1 VTIDRL
7 FDDQASKQSALCIG
21 IYRGPRKFWKILMSQ
36 QKKLKSL
43 FQLSFFTLLMVT
55 SLVVIPGAQQQ
66 SFSQSSEQDTN
77 SAIQSTDFLTY
88 DNTTYGVTI
97 QYPSNWLVDNTD
109 FPGEPLTQIVGFFS
123 PLESRIDTYE
133 ERLWIAQEQQSFSED
148 FDLEQYAEQI
158 VSNYNSTLIDFSLDE
173 IDTET
178 ARLGNND
185 SPAYRIVYT
194 ERLQPENIDLK
205 TLEIGT
211 LIDDKLY
218 IVMYHAET
226 ARYDQYL
233 PIIEEMINS
242 VQLSDSEVD
251 SDGSAE
257 TDLEG
262 DTESD
267 VATQEEVEEQD
278 DGTTTVTA
286 ENQTGDISTNQQDN
300 IGTTRPAPN
309 IDFLRYETSFDQ
321 ETLSI
326 EYPSDWQLQEF
337 QPDPNANYNDIA
349 AFISPSLSITDP
361 YQDFVL
367 LSVEKFANQNMTLE
381 EYLEYTIAVYNGS
394 EALPSSQVISYSDDV
409 FLTSKNYPAYQV
421 EFTYRSDQDNR
432 QLRVIEVGT
441 VIEDKAYFVSYYAS
455 DDRGFSQLLPIAQQ
469 MFESLEINEAKR
481 TRGVAGTMPDPSSQ
495 YLELSYDEWRSN
507 NINVLILVNPD
518 TQEQSS
524 RYVEVVENAI
534 NSWSQALKQ
543 YSGNPNAWNF
553 HVTTS
558 VGFLSSQEIG
568 PGREADLIIELA
580 GDPEGVIGCQGFI
593 GVAPPHPYE
602 LTIPVTV
609 HVLTSCLDTEAGVLV
624 EYSEEVVYSTALHEF
639 AHALGLG
646 HAFNINNDLMCS
658 AEVDINGNLMPT
670 CEFFEADVIEIS
682 EADVAA
688 LIYKYGVDGFEPP
701 NTGLRG
707 PRPFYE
713 VGLQTVAQ

>member
-1 VTIDRL
+1 MEQR
-7 FDDQASKQSALCIG
+7 
-21 IYRGPRKFWKILMSQ
+21 
-36 QKKLKSL
+36 KKLKTL
-43 FQLSFFTLLMVT
+43 FQLSFITLLFVT
-55 SLVVIPGAQQQ
+55 SSVIISGGAQQQ
-66 SFSQSSEQDTN
+66 AFSQSSEEEEDDN
-77 SAIQSTDFLTY
+77 STTQSGGFVTY
-88 DNTTYGVTI
+88 DNATYGVTI
-97 QYPSNWLVDNTD
+97 QYPSNWLVETTD
-109 FPGEPLTQIVGFFS
+109 FPGDPLTQIVGFFS

-148 FDLEQYAEQI
+148 FDLAQYAEQI
-158 VSNYNSTLIDFSLDE
+158 VSNYNSTLIDFNLEE
-173 IDTET
+173 IDIDT

-194 ERLQPENIDLK
+194 ERLQPENIDLT

-211 LIDDKLY
+211 LVGDKVY
-218 IVMYHAET
+218 VVMYHAEA
-226 ARYDQYL
+226 ARYDQYS

-242 VQLSDSEVD
+242 IELSDSEVN
-251 SDGSAE
+251 SDASAE
-257 TDLEG
+257 TDLEAG
-262 DTESD
+262 DTD
-267 VATQEEVEEQD
+267 GDIATQEDD
-278 DGTTTVTA
+278 DGGSGTATVTA

-300 IGTTRPAPN
+300 TGTTTPPAPN
-309 IDFLRYETSFDQ
+309 VDFLRYETSFEE

-326 EYPSDWQLQEF
+326 EYPSGWQLQEF

-421 EFTYRSDQDNR
+421 EYTYRSDQDNQ

-455 DDRGFSQLLPIAQQ
+455 DDRGFSQLLPIAQR
-469 MFESLEINEAKR
+469 MLESFEINEAKR
-481 TRGVAGTMPDPSSQ
+481 TRGVAGVMPDPSSQ
-495 YLELSYDEWRSN
+495 YLELSYDEWRSD

-518 TQEQSS
+518 TEEQSS

-558 VGFLSSQEIG
+558 VGYLSSVEIG
-568 PGREADLIIELA
+568 PGREADLLIELA

-609 HVLTSCLDTEAGVLV
+609 HVLTSCLDTETGALV
-624 EYSEEVVYSTALHEF
+624 EYSEEVVYSTAR
-639 AHALGLG
+639 
-646 HAFNINNDLMCS
+646 ICS
-658 AEVDINGNLMPT
+658 CIRARACV
-670 CEFFEADVIEIS
+670 
-682 EADVAA
+682 
-688 LIYKYGVDGFEPP
+688 
-701 NTGLRG
+701 
-707 PRPFYE
+707 
-713 VGLQTVAQ
+713 

>member
-1 VTIDRL
+1 VFI
-7 FDDQASKQSALCIG
+7 KQ
-21 IYRGPRKFWKILMSQ
+21 Q
-36 QKKLKSL
+36 EKLKNV
-43 FQLSFFTLLMVT
+43 FQLSFFTLL
-55 SLVVIPGAQQQ
+55 LVASSVLIFVGEQQQ
-66 SFSQSSEQDTN
+66 AFSQSSEQDTN
-77 SAIQSTDFLTY
+77 SATQSADFLTY
-88 DNTTYGVTI
+88 ENATYGVTI
-97 QYPSNWLVDNTD
+97 QYPSNWIVDTTD
-109 FPGEPLTQIVGFFS
+109 FPGDPLTQIVGFFS
-123 PLESRIDTYE
+123 PLESRVDTYE

-148 FDLEQYAEQI
+148 FDLAQYAEQI
-158 VSNYNSTLIDFSLDE
+158 VRNYNSTLIDFSLDE

-185 SPAYRIVYT
+185 SPAYTIVYT

-211 LIDDKLY
+211 VIEDKVY
-218 IVMYHAET
+218 VVMYHAET
-226 ARYDQYL
+226 ERYEQYL

-242 VQLSDSEVD
+242 LELSGSEVV
-251 SDGSAE
+251 SDASTE

-262 DTESD
+262 DTDSD
-267 VATQEEVEEQD
+267 IGTQEEEDQD
-278 DGTTTVTA
+278 DDGGGGTTTVTA
-286 ENQTGDISTNQQDN
+286 ENQTGAFPTNQQEN

-309 IDFLRYETSFDQ
+309 IDFLRYETSFEE

-367 LSVEKFANQNMTLE
+367 LSVEKFANQNITLE

-409 FLTSKNYPAYQV
+409 FLTNKNYPAYQV

-455 DDRGFSQLLPIAQQ
+455 DDRGFSQLVPIAQQ

-481 TRGVAGTMPDPSSQ
+481 TRGVAGTMPNPGSQ
-495 YLELSYDEWRSN
+495 YLELSYDEWRSD
-507 NINVLILVNPD
+507 NINVMLLVNPD
-518 TQEQSS
+518 TEEQSS
-524 RYVEVVENAI
+524 RYVEVVENGI

-553 HVTTS
+553 NVSTS
-558 VGFLSSQEIG
+558 VGYLSSLEIG

-609 HVLTSCLDTEAGVLV
+609 HVLTSCLDTETGELI

-646 HAFNINNDLMCS
+646 HAFNMNNDLMCS
-658 AEVDINGNLMPT
+658 AEVDINGNLAPT

-688 LIYKYGVDGFEPP
+688 LVYKYGTDGFEPP
-701 NTGLRG
+701 NTELRG

-713 VGLQTVAQ
+713 VGLQTVVAQ

>member
-1 VTIDRL
+1 M
-7 FDDQASKQSALCIG
+7 G
-21 IYRGPRKFWKILMSQ
+21 Q
-36 QKKLKSL
+36 QKKLKTL
-43 FQLSFFTLLMVT
+43 FQLSFFTLLMIA
-55 SLVVIPGAQQQ
+55 SLVVISVDEQQA
-66 SFSQSSEQDTN
+66 FSQPSEEEDDDN
-77 SAIQSTDFLTY
+77 STTQSGDFLTY
-88 DNTTYGVTI
+88 DNATYGVTI
-97 QYPSNWLVDNTD
+97 QYPSNWLVETTD
-109 FPGEPLTQIVGFFS
+109 FPGDPLTQIVGFFS

-133 ERLWIAQEQQSFSED
+133 ERLWIAQEQQSFTED

-158 VSNYNSTLIDFSLDE
+158 VSNYNSTLIDFNLEE
-173 IDTET
+173 IDMET

-211 LIDDKLY
+211 LIDDTLY
-218 IVMYHAET
+218 IVMYHADT
-226 ARYDQYL
+226 ARYDQYS

-242 VQLSDSEVD
+242 IELSDSEVD
-251 SDGSAE
+251 SDASAG

-262 DTESD
+262 GDTD
-267 VATQEEVEEQD
+267 GDIAPQED
-278 DGTTTVTA
+278 DGGATATVTA
-286 ENQTGDISTNQQDN
+286 DNQTGDASTNQQDN
-300 IGTTRPAPN
+300 TGTTPLAPN
-309 IDFLRYETSFDQ
+309 IDFLRYETSFEE

-326 EYPSDWQLQEF
+326 DYPSDWQLQEF

-367 LSVEKFANQNMTLE
+367 LSVEQFANQNMTLE

-409 FLTSKNYPAYQV
+409 FLTNKKYPAYQV
-421 EFTYRSDQDNR
+421 EYTYRSDQDNR

-455 DDRGFSQLLPIAQQ
+455 DDRGFSQLLPIAQR

-481 TRGVAGTMPDPSSQ
+481 TRGVAGVMPDPGSQ
-495 YLELSYDEWRSN
+495 YLELSYDEWRSD

-518 TQEQSS
+518 TEEQSG

-553 HVTTS
+553 RVTTS
-558 VGFLSSQEIG
+558 VGYLSSVEIG
-568 PGREADLIIELA
+568 PGRETDLIIELA

-609 HVLTSCLDTEAGVLV
+609 HVLTSCLDTETGALV

-658 AEVDINGNLMPT
+658 AEVDVNGNLSPT
-670 CEFFEADVIEIS
+670 CEFFESDVIEIS
-682 EADVAA
+682 EPDVAA
-688 LIYKYGVDGFEPP
+688 LLYKYGVDGFEPP
-701 NTGLRG
+701 NRELRG

-713 VGLQTVAQ
+713 VGSQAVAQ

>member
-1 VTIDRL
+1 MR
-7 FDDQASKQSALCIG
+7 
-21 IYRGPRKFWKILMSQ
+21 Q
-36 QKKLKSL
+36 QKKLKAL
-43 FQLSFFTLLMVT
+43 FQLSFFTVLLAA
-55 SLVVIPGAQQQ
+55 SSVVIISIDEQHA
-66 SFSQSSEQDTN
+66 FSQPSEQDDN
-77 SAIQSTDFLTY
+77 SATQAADLLTY
-88 DNTTYGVTI
+88 ENATYGVTI
-97 QYPSNWLVDNTD
+97 QYPSNWVVDTTD
-109 FPGEPLTQIVGFFS
+109 FPGDPLTQIVGFFS

-148 FDLEQYAEQI
+148 FDLDQYAEQI
-158 VSNYNSTLIDFSLDE
+158 VSNYNSTLTDFNLEE
-173 IDTET
+173 IELES

-185 SPAYRIVYT
+185 RPAYMIVYT
-194 ERLQPENIDLK
+194 ETLQPENINLK

-211 LIDDKLY
+211 LVDDKLY

-226 ARYDQYL
+226 ERYDQYS

-242 VQLSDSEVD
+242 IELSDSELD
-251 SDGSAE
+251 SDTSAE

-262 DTESD
+262 DTEGD
-267 VATQEEVEEQD
+267 IATQEDEQD
-278 DGTTTVTA
+278 DDGAPATTTTVPV

-300 IGTTRPAPN
+300 TGTTGPAPT
-309 IDFLRYETSFDQ
+309 IDFLRYETSFEE
-321 ETLSI
+321 ETLSMD
-326 EYPSDWQLQEF
+326 YPSDWQLQEF
-337 QPDPNANYNDIA
+337 QQDPNANYNNIA
-349 AFISPSLSITDP
+349 SFISPSLSITDP
-361 YQDFVL
+361 YQDYVL

-409 FLTSKNYPAYQV
+409 FLTSRNYPAYQV
-421 EFTYRSDQDNR
+421 EFTYRPDQEYR

-441 VIEDKAYFVSYYAS
+441 VIEDKAYLVSYYAS
-455 DDRGFSQLLPIAQQ
+455 DDRGFSQLLPIAQR

-481 TRGVAGTMPDPSSQ
+481 TRGVAGVMPDPGSQ

-518 TQEQSS
+518 TEEQSS

-543 YSGNPNAWNF
+543 YSGNPDAWNF
-553 HVTTS
+553 RVTRS
-558 VGFLSSQEIG
+558 VGYLSSVEVG
-568 PGREADLIIELA
+568 PGRETDLIIELA

-609 HVLTSCLDTEAGVLV
+609 HVLTSCLDTETGALV

-658 AEVDINGNLMPT
+658 AEVDVNGNLLPT

-688 LIYKYGVDGFEPP
+688 LVHKYGVDGFEPP
-701 NTGLRG
+701 NTELRG

-713 VGLQTVAQ
+713 VGLQAVVAQ

>member
-1 VTIDRL
+1 M
-7 FDDQASKQSALCIG
+7 F
-21 IYRGPRKFWKILMSQ
+21 MEQ
-36 QKKLKSL
+36 QKKLKAL
-43 FQLSFFTLLMVT
+43 FYLSFFTVLLVA
-55 SLVVIPGAQQQ
+55 SSAVLSGVDQQQ
-66 SFSQSSEQDTN
+66 QQQAFSQSSEEDTAAAQ
-77 SAIQSTDFLTY
+77 SADLLTY
-88 DNTTYGVTI
+88 ENATYGVTI
-97 QYPSNWLVDNTD
+97 QYPSNWLVETTD
-109 FPGEPLTQIVGFFS
+109 FPGDPLSQIVGFFS
-123 PLESRIDTYE
+123 PLESRVDTYE

-148 FDLEQYAEQI
+148 FDLAQYAEQI
-158 VSNYNSTLIDFSLDE
+158 VSNYNSTLTDFSLDE

-178 ARLGNND
+178 ATLGNND
-185 SPAYRIVYT
+185 SPAYRIVYS
-194 ERLQPENIDLK
+194 ERLEPENIDLK

-211 LIDDKLY
+211 LIGDKLY

-242 VQLSDSEVD
+242 IELSDSEVVD
-251 SDGSAE
+251 SDASAE

-262 DTESD
+262 GDTDSD
-267 VATQEEVEEQD
+267 AATQEEVEEQD
-278 DGTTTVTA
+278 DGATTTVTT

-309 IDFLRYETSFDQ
+309 IVDFLRYETSFEE

-381 EYLEYTIAVYNGS
+381 EYLEYTVAVYNGS

-481 TRGVAGTMPDPSSQ
+481 TRGVAGVMPDPGSQ
-495 YLELSYDEWRSN
+495 YLELSYDEWRSD

-518 TQEQSS
+518 TEEQSS
-524 RYVEVVENAI
+524 RYVQVVENAI

-558 VGFLSSQEIG
+558 VGYLSSQEIG

-580 GDPEGVIGCQGFI
+580 GDPEGVIGCQGFV

-609 HVLTSCLDTEAGVLV
+609 HVLTSCLDTEAEVLI

-646 HAFNINNDLMCS
+646 HAFNVNNDLMCS
-658 AEVDINGNLMPT
+658 AEVDINGNLVPT
-670 CEFFEADVIEIS
+670 CESFEADVIEIS

-688 LIYKYGVDGFEPP
+688 LVYKYGVDGFEPP
-701 NTGLRG
+701 NTELRG

>member
-1 VTIDRL
+1 MEQR
-7 FDDQASKQSALCIG
+7 
-21 IYRGPRKFWKILMSQ
+21 
-36 QKKLKSL
+36 KKLKTL
-43 FQLSFFTLLMVT
+43 FQLSFITLLFVT
-55 SLVVIPGAQQQ
+55 SSVIISGGAQQQ
-66 SFSQSSEQDTN
+66 AFSQSSEEEDDDN
-77 SAIQSTDFLTY
+77 STTQSGGFVTY
-88 DNTTYGVTI
+88 DNATYGVTI
-97 QYPSNWLVDNTD
+97 QYPSNWLVETTD
-109 FPGEPLTQIVGFFS
+109 FPGDPLTQIVGFFS

-148 FDLEQYAEQI
+148 FDLAQYAEQI
-158 VSNYNSTLIDFSLDE
+158 VSNYNSTLIDFNLEE
-173 IDTET
+173 IDIDT

-194 ERLQPENIDLK
+194 ERLQPENIELK

-211 LIDDKLY
+211 LVGDKVY
-218 IVMYHAET
+218 VVMYHAEA
-226 ARYDQYL
+226 ARYDQYS

-242 VQLSDSEVD
+242 IELSDGEVD
-251 SDGSAE
+251 SDASAE
-257 TDLEG
+257 TDLEAG
-262 DTESD
+262 DTD
-267 VATQEEVEEQD
+267 GDIATQEDD
-278 DGTTTVTA
+278 DGGSGTATVTA
-286 ENQTGDISTNQQDN
+286 ENQTEDISTNQQDN
-300 IGTTRPAPN
+300 TGTTPPAPN
-309 IDFLRYETSFDQ
+309 VDFLRYETSFEE

-326 EYPSDWQLQEF
+326 EYPSGWQLQEF

-421 EFTYRSDQDNR
+421 EYTYRSDQDNQ

-455 DDRGFSQLLPIAQQ
+455 DDRGFSQLLPIAQR
-469 MFESLEINEAKR
+469 MLESFEINEAKR
-481 TRGVAGTMPDPSSQ
+481 TRGVAGVMPDPSSQ
-495 YLELSYDEWRSN
+495 YLELSYDEWRSD

-518 TQEQSS
+518 TEEQSS

-558 VGFLSSQEIG
+558 VGYLSSVEIG
-568 PGREADLIIELA
+568 PGREADLLIELA

-609 HVLTSCLDTEAGVLV
+609 HVLTSCLDTETGALV

-658 AEVDINGNLMPT
+658 AEVDINGNLVPT

-682 EADVAA
+682 EPDIAA
-688 LIYKYGVDGFEPP
+688 LVYKYGVDGFEPP
-701 NTGLRG
+701 NTELRG

>member
-1 VTIDRL
+1 MR
-7 FDDQASKQSALCIG
+7 
-21 IYRGPRKFWKILMSQ
+21 Q
-36 QKKLKSL
+36 QKKLKAL
-43 FQLSFFTLLMVT
+43 FQLSFFIVLLVA
-55 SLVVIPGAQQQ
+55 SSVVINSVDDQQA
-66 SFSQSSEQDTN
+66 FSQPSEQDDN
-77 SAIQSTDFLTY
+77 SATQPADFLTY
-88 DNTTYGVTI
+88 ENATYGVTI
-97 QYPSNWLVDNTD
+97 QYPSNWLVQTTD
-109 FPGEPLTQIVGFFS
+109 FPGDPLTQIVGFFS

-158 VSNYNSTLIDFSLDE
+158 VSNYNSTLIDFNIEE
-173 IDTET
+173 IELET

-185 SPAYRIVYT
+185 SPAYMIVYT
-194 ERLQPENIDLK
+194 ETLQPENINLK

-211 LIDDKLY
+211 LVDDKLY

-226 ARYDQYL
+226 ERYDQYS

-242 VQLSDSEVD
+242 VELSDSEVE
-251 SDGSAE
+251 SDTSAE

-262 DTESD
+262 DTD
-267 VATQEEVEEQD
+267 GDIATQEDEQD
-278 DGTTTVTA
+278 DVGGATATVTA
-286 ENQTGDISTNQQDN
+286 ENQTGDISTNQQN
-300 IGTTRPAPN
+300 NTGTTGPAPS
-309 IDFLRYETSFDQ
+309 IDFLRYETSFEE
-321 ETLSI
+321 ETLSMD
-326 EYPSDWQLQEF
+326 YPSDWQLQEF
-337 QPDPNANYNDIA
+337 QPDPNSNYDNIA
-349 AFISPSLSITDP
+349 AFVSPSLSITDP
-361 YQDFVL
+361 YQDYVL
-367 LSVEKFANQNMTLE
+367 LSVEQFANQNMTLE
-381 EYLEYTIAVYNGS
+381 EYLEYTIAAYNGS

-421 EFTYRSDQDNR
+421 EFTYRPEEDNR

-455 DDRGFSQLLPIAQQ
+455 DDRGFSQLLPIAEQ

-481 TRGVAGTMPDPSSQ
+481 TRGVAGVMPDPGSQ

-518 TQEQSS
+518 TEEQSS
-524 RYVEVVENAI
+524 RYLEVVENAI

-553 HVTTS
+553 HVTAS
-558 VGFLSSQEIG
+558 VGYLSSVEIG
-568 PGREADLIIELA
+568 PGRETDLILELA

-609 HVLTSCLDTEAGVLV
+609 HVLTSCLDTEAGTLV

-658 AEVDINGNLMPT
+658 AEVDVNGNLAPT

-688 LIYKYGVDGFEPP
+688 LVYKYGVDGFEPP
-701 NTGLRG
+701 NSELRG

-713 VGLQTVAQ
+713 VGLQAVLAQ

>member
-1 VTIDRL
+1 
-7 FDDQASKQSALCIG
+7 
-21 IYRGPRKFWKILMSQ
+21 MSQ

-43 FQLSFFTLLMVT
+43 FQLSFFTLLMVA

-77 SAIQSTDFLTY
+77 SATQSTDFLTY
-88 DNTTYGVTI
+88 DNATYGVTI
-97 QYPSNWLVDNTD
+97 QYPSNWLVETTD
-109 FPGEPLTQIVGFFS
+109 FPGDPLTHIVGFFS
-123 PLESRIDTYE
+123 PLESRVDTYE
-133 ERLWIAQEQQSFSED
+133 ERLWIIQEQQSFSED
-148 FDLEQYAEQI
+148 FDLAQYAEQI
-158 VSNYNSTLIDFSLDE
+158 VSNYHSTLTDFSLDE
-173 IDTET
+173 IDMET

-185 SPAYRIVYT
+185 SPAYRMVYT

-211 LIDDKLY
+211 LIGDKVY
-218 IVMYHAET
+218 IIMYHAET
-226 ARYDQYL
+226 TRYDQYL

-242 VQLSDSEVD
+242 VQLSDSEID
-251 SDGSAE
+251 SDASAE

-262 DTESD
+262 DTDSD
-267 VATQEEVEEQD
+267 IATQEEEQD
-278 DGTTTVTA
+278 EGGTTTVTA
-286 ENQTGDISTNQQDN
+286 ENQTGDISTNQQDD

-309 IDFLRYETSFDQ
+309 IDFLRYDTSFEE

-326 EYPSDWQLQEF
+326 EYPSDWELQEF

-349 AFISPSLSITDP
+349 AFISPSLSVTDP

-367 LSVEKFANQNMTLE
+367 LSVEKFANQNMTLQQ
-381 EYLEYTIAVYNGS
+381 YLEYTVAAYNGS

-421 EFTYRSDQDNR
+421 EFTYTSDEDNR

-455 DDRGFSQLLPIAQQ
+455 DDRGFSQFLPIAEQ
-469 MFESLEINEAKR
+469 MIESFELNEAKR
-481 TRGVAGTMPDPSSQ
+481 TRGVAGTMPDPGSQ
-495 YLELSYDEWRSN
+495 YLELSYDEWRSD
-507 NINVLILVNPD
+507 NINVMLLVNPD

-553 HVTTS
+553 NVSTS
-558 VGFLSSQEIG
+558 VGYLSSVEIG
-568 PGREADLIIELA
+568 PGQEADLVIELA
-580 GDPEGVIGCQGFI
+580 GDPEGVIGCEGFI

-609 HVLTSCLDTEAGVLV
+609 HVLTSCIDTQTGELI
-624 EYSEEVVYSTALHEF
+624 EYPEEVVYSTAMHEF
-639 AHALGLG
+639 AHSLGLG

-658 AEVDINGNLMPT
+658 AELDINGNLVPT
-670 CEFFEADVIEIS
+670 CEFFEVDVIEIS

-688 LIYKYGVDGFEPP
+688 LVYKYGVDGFEPP
-701 NTGLRG
+701 NTELRG

-713 VGLQTVAQ
+713 VGSQVVAQ

>member
-1 VTIDRL
+1 MFIR
-7 FDDQASKQSALCIG
+7 
-21 IYRGPRKFWKILMSQ
+21 R
-36 QKKLKSL
+36 QKKLKTIL
-43 FQLSFFTLLMVT
+43 QLSILTL
-55 SLVVIPGAQQQ
+55 SLVVPSVLISGQQA
-66 SFSQSSEQDTN
+66 FPQSSEQDDN
-77 SAIQSTDFLTY
+77 SATQSADFLTY
-88 DNTTYGVTI
+88 DNATYGVTI
-97 QYPSNWLVDNTD
+97 QYPSNWLVETTD
-109 FPGEPLTQIVGFFS
+109 FPGDPLTQIVGFFS
-123 PLESRIDTYE
+123 PLESRVDTYE

-148 FDLEQYAEQI
+148 FDLAQYAEQI

-173 IDTET
+173 IDMET

-226 ARYDQYL
+226 ARYDQYS

-242 VQLSDSEVD
+242 LQLSDSEVD
-251 SDGSAE
+251 SDASAE

-262 DTESD
+262 DTD
-267 VATQEEVEEQD
+267 GDIATQEEEQD
-278 DGTTTVTA
+278 DDDGGTTTTVTA
-286 ENQTGDISTNQQDN
+286 ENQTGDLSTNQQDN

-309 IDFLRYETSFDQ
+309 INFLRYETSFEE

-326 EYPSDWQLQEF
+326 EYPSDWELQEF

-349 AFISPSLSITDP
+349 AFISPSLSVTDP

-381 EYLEYTIAVYNGS
+381 EYLEYTVAVYNGS

-421 EFTYRSDQDNR
+421 EFTYTSDQDNR

-469 MFESLEINEAKR
+469 MFESLELNEAKR
-481 TRGVAGTMPDPSSQ
+481 TRGVAGTMPDPGSQ
-495 YLELSYDEWRSN
+495 YLELSYDEWRSD
-507 NINVLILVNPD
+507 NINVLLLVNPD
-518 TQEQSS
+518 TEEQSS

-558 VGFLSSQEIG
+558 VGYLSSQEIG

-658 AEVDINGNLMPT
+658 AEVDINGNLVPT

-688 LIYKYGVDGFEPP
+688 LVYKYGTDGFEPP
-701 NTGLRG
+701 NTELRG

-713 VGLQTVAQ
+713 VGLQTVVAQ